1 MFNFFQKT
9 YSFQFFSKIKTL
21 NCLLAIFFFFSPSLF
36 ADELPFSAGEELF
49 FRLRWE
55 FIVGG
60 SGSLRIERE
69 KNAWHFIATGKS
81 TPFLDHIYKVRL
93 RIDAKTDPAMTRF
106 FSYVETT
113 SENGTDRSKNI
124 TFDPENEM
132 VQRTDK
138 DSTRVLKTD
147 KKNLFDPLSLFYALR
162 TQKLFAG
169 AKLQVEITDGKDI
182 LIGTA
187 DVIKKEEISVPAG
200 TFICWK
206 IEPNIQDVGGVFK
219 KSKDARMWLWVSA
232 DETKIPLRVKT
243 KIALGSI
250 VADLINIQG
259 LDVTKMKSWQGKQKD
274 KWKQKRK
281 NW

>member
-1 MFNFFQKT
+1 MSNFFQKI
-9 YSFQFFSKIKTL
+9 YSFQFFLIKKTA
-21 NCLLAIFFFFSPSLF
+21 NCLFVVLFILLTPLF
-36 ADELPFSAGEELF
+36 AAELPFSAGEELF

-60 SGSLRIERE
+60 SGSLRIEQE
-69 KNAWHFIATGKS
+69 KNTWNFIATGKS

-93 RIDAKTDPAMTRF
+93 KIDAKTDLAMTRF

-124 TFDPENEM
+124 TFDVENET

-138 DSTRVLKTD
+138 DGTRVLKTD

-169 AKLQVEITDGKDI
+169 AKLQVEVTDGKDI

-200 TFICWK
+200 TFLCWK
-206 IEPNIQDVGGVFK
+206 IEPNLQDVGGVFK
-219 KSKDARMWLWVSA
+219 KSKNARMWLWVSA

-250 VADLINIQG
+250 VADLINVQG
-259 LDVTKMKSWQGKQKD
+259 LDVTKIKSWQGKQKN
-274 KWKQKRK
+274 KWKRK
-281 NW
+281 N